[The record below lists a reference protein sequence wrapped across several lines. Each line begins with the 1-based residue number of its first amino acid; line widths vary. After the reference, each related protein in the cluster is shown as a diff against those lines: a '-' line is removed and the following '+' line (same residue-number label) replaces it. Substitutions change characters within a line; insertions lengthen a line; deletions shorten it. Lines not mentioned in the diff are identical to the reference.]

1 MRATARGWAR
11 GGSRGAAYLVL
22 AFTALLLALAVTPPV
37 RLTVFGQNVEVGAVP
52 PTPSL
57 SWSGPAQAQL
67 FGEDPVDT
75 ALEFPGPIRPRL
87 AWRNFSRDA
96 AASDFIQ
103 TGTTDGRRTVR
114 TNTAAVGEA
123 LAAGWTAFF
132 IRLLGVAGLI
142 GGVLYLVAVAARSIL
157 RGHHWRPPPSKHP
170 ASRLAL
176 SMLLAMAATGASAA
190 VTVVSAH
197 DQLARVA
204 TLADITGTAAL
215 VPVPT
220 AVGPARSEVAVAVV
234 GDSTAAGVG
243 NTPLAEPTD
252 LDRTC
257 GRSRDAYARV
267 LQSATGMPVDNLAC
281 SSATI
286 SGGLLGSQVEGS
298 GSIAP
303 QVGMLKS
310 MTSLRVVVLSVGA
323 NDVGWSDFLQYCYG
337 LPRCDDQIGES
348 LMKSRIDAFRL
359 QYVQLLQQLSDL
371 PTRPSVVVTGYY
383 DPFGDTFDCP
393 DLDDP
398 KAPVDR
404 PSGYGFAADAGLDN
418 QPAKVRQKVEPLRS
432 VLAQL
437 NSVLR
442 QGAEAFGFKS
452 VQPTFEG
459 HGLCSAQPW
468 VQGLSGD
475 YPFHPN
481 AAGELAM
488 AAAILPPLTALLAG

>member
-11 GGSRGAAYLVL
+11 GGSWAAAYLVL

-52 PTPSL
+52 PTPAL
-57 SWSGPAQAQL
+57 GWSGPGQAQL

-75 ALEFPGPIRPRL
+75 ALQFPGPVRPRL
-87 AWRNFSRDA
+87 AWRNFNRDA

-103 TGTTDGRRTVR
+103 TGTADGRRTLR

-123 LAAGWTAFF
+123 LAGGWTAFF
-132 IRLLGVAGLI
+132 VRLLGVAGLI
-142 GGVLYLVAVAARSIL
+142 GGVLYLAGNAARSMV
-157 RGHHWRPPPSKHP
+157 RDHHWRAPPSRHP
-170 ASRLAL
+170 AWRLAL
-176 SMLLAMAATGASAA
+176 SVLLAMAATGASAA

-197 DQLARVA
+197 DQLAKVA

-220 AVGPARSEVAVAVV
+220 AVGPARSDVTVAVV

-243 NTPLAEPTD
+243 NTPLAEASE
-252 LDRTC
+252 LDTTC

-267 LQSATGMPVDNLAC
+267 LSSATGMPVANLAC
-281 SSATI
+281 SSATV
-286 SGGLLGSQVEGS
+286 SGGLLGPQVEGS

-303 QVGMLKS
+303 QLGVLKS
-310 MTSLRVVVLSVGA
+310 MTSLRVVVVSVGA
-323 NDVGWSDFLQYCYG
+323 NDVGWSDFVQYCYG
-337 LPRCDDQIGES
+337 LPRCDDQLGES
-348 LMKSRIDAFRL
+348 LMRSRIDAFHL
-359 QYVQLLQQLSDL
+359 QYGQLLQQLSDL
-371 PTRPSVVVTGYY
+371 PTHPSVIVTGYY

-398 KAPVDR
+398 KAPVER
-404 PSGYGFAADAGLDN
+404 PSGYGFAADAGVDN
-418 QPAKVRQKVEPLRS
+418 QPAKVRQKIEPLRS

-442 QGAEAFGFKS
+442 QGADAFGFKS
-452 VQPTFEG
+452 VQPTFQG

-481 AAGELAM
+481 AAGELAI
-488 AAAILPPLTALLAG
+488 ATAVLPPLGALMAS